1 MQFQDPAPRARVSVG
16 QVWLD
21 TDRKYRPRRFIR
33 IEQIEQRGLW
43 RIARIVA
50 RQGTEPWHAVTRFIR
65 LDRIAKRFQLQNQEE
80 NNL

>member
-1 MQFQDPAPRARVSVG
+1 MLLRQPPARARVEVG

-43 RIARIVA
+43 RVARIIA
-50 RQGTEPWHAVTRFIR
+50 RQGNDPWHAVTRFIR
-65 LDRIAKRFQLQNQEE
+65 LDRIPRRFQLQDQKET
-80 NNL
+80 NL